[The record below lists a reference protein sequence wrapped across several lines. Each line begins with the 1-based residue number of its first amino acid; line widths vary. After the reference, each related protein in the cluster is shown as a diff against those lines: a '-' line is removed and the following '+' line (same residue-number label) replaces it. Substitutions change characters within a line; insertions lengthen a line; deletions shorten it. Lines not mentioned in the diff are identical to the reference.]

1 MSEIKRIILYKH
13 GMGYF
18 ERLSR
23 VSGNQSIELEFK
35 KGDMNDVLKSLS
47 VLDLDGGVIASIS
60 CDAIRSVSEELDE
73 IALDLPTED
82 VLSGLLGALRGIRLR
97 ITPAGQSNPVEG
109 EIIGLETK
117 PVAAGDGQVKNGW
130 CCCVPTVV
138 CVISIYSSSM
148 TSPFWMR
155 NPAETSL
162 NCWIPCNTG
171 SRKI

>member
-23 VSGNQSIELEFK
+23 VSGSQSIELEFK

-73 IALDLPTED
+73 IALDLPAED

-97 ITPAGQSNPVEG
+97 ITPAGQSNTVEG

-117 PVAAGDGQVKNGW
+117 PVAAGDGQVDQKRLVLLCTDGGL
-130 CCCVPTVV
+130 
-138 CVISIYSSSM
+138 
-148 TSPFWMR
+148 R
-155 NPAETSL
+155 NFDLFEL
-162 NCWIPCNTG
+162 NDITILDEKP
-171 SRKI
+171 RRD